1 MNDEG
6 RADTVNDEGQT
17 DTVSTAIERAI
28 ERLRASKE
36 KELKEGTE
44 AGKAAGRNWAM
55 ETASYKELRRVSEIK
70 ADDHTLEALKHSIDP
85 DDDKADSEF
94 FDQVFGLDEEPAEE
108 YIGGFIQGAKEFF
121 DEVRYRL

>member
-6 RADTVNDEGQT
+6 QTDIVNDEGQT
-17 DTVSTAIERAI
+17 DTASTAIERAI

-36 KELKEGTE
+36 KELKEGFE

-70 ADDHTLEALKHSIDP
+70 ADDHTLEALTRAIDP
-85 DDDKADSEF
+85 GDDTNDLEF
-94 FDQVFGLDEEPAEE
+94 FDRVFGLDEEPAGE
-108 YIGGFIQGAKEFF
+108 YVGGFIEGAKGFF